1 MPHHTDDWNV
11 RAASNQA
18 PSAPLS
24 NPTLDVILGHRS
36 IRSFTDEP
44 VSEDAIT
51 TILEAVRQAATWA
64 FYQHR
69 TIIRVT
75 DPAVRAEI
83 GKSAVQPYVGDTKG
97 ELFILVVDLY
107 RNAQIRREAG
117 VDTSWLQTTAAFLT
131 GVEDT
136 LLAGQNLV
144 TAAESLGLGTVWL
157 GSIGREVRRVIQAL
171 QLPELT
177 YPLVGVLVG
186 HPAQEPQYK
195 PRLPLAVMTGENA
208 YPRVNNMTEA
218 LAEYDE
224 VVHTYYDLRDAN
236 NRVDSFTDQM
246 ARAMGKG
253 GADLT
258 DVLAVLHEQGL
269 ALR

>member
-1 MPHHTDDWNV
+1 M
-11 RAASNQA
+11 
-18 PSAPLS
+18 
-24 NPTLDVILGHRS
+24 
-36 IRSFTDEP
+36 
-44 VSEDAIT
+44 
-51 TILEAVRQAATWA
+51 
-64 FYQHR
+64 
-69 TIIRVT
+69 
-75 DPAVRAEI
+75 
-83 GKSAVQPYVGDTKG
+83 
-97 ELFILVVDLY
+97 
-107 RNAQIRREAG
+107 
-117 VDTSWLQTTAAFLT
+117 
-131 GVEDT
+131 
-136 LLAGQNLV
+136 
-144 TAAESLGLGTVWL
+144 
-157 GSIGREVRRVIQAL
+157 RRVIQAL
-171 QLPELT
+171 QLPEPT